1 MAERTRESIE
11 ATIRQTPSIEVCDNG
26 ACQTW
31 SAGDAAYEAW
41 VARTVDEHVA
51 AQAVIAEDDARRQL
65 AQDVRTALD
74 LLDGAATLAQT
85 RTILARLIRY
95 LVRTGAIGP

>member
-1 MAERTRESIE
+1 MSDRDTIESR
-11 ATIRQTPSIEVCDNG
+11 IRQQTPAIKVCDNG
-26 ACQTW
+26 DCQTW
-31 SAGDAAYEAW
+31 RAGDAAYEAW
-41 VARTVDEHVA
+41 VAATVDEHVA
-51 AQAVIAEDDARRQL
+51 AQAVIAEDDAHRQL

>member
-1 MAERTRESIE
+1 MSDRDTVD
-11 ATIRQTPSIEVCDNG
+11 ATIRQRTPAIEVCDNG
-26 ACQTW
+26 VCQTW
-31 SAGDAAYEAW
+31 SAGAAAYETW
-41 VARTVDEHVA
+41 VAATVDEHVA

-65 AQDVRTALD
+65 AQDVRTALA
-74 LLDGAATLAQT
+74 LLDSAATLAQT

>member
-1 MAERTRESIE
+1 MSDRETLES
-11 ATIRQTPSIEVCDNG
+11 TIRQRTPTIEVCDNG
-26 ACQTW
+26 DCQRW
-31 SAGDAAYEAW
+31 SAGAAAYETW
-41 VARTVDEHVA
+41 VAATVDEHVA

-65 AQDVRTALD
+65 AQEVRTALT

>member
-1 MAERTRESIE
+1 MSDRDTIE
-11 ATIRQTPSIEVCDNG
+11 TTIRQRNPTIEVCDNG
-26 ACQTW
+26 DCQTW
-31 SAGDAAYEAW
+31 RAGDAAYEAW
-41 VARTVDEHVA
+41 VAATVDEHVA
-51 AQAVIAEDDARRQL
+51 AQAVIAEDDAHRQL
-65 AQDVRTALD
+65 AQAVRTELD

>member
-1 MAERTRESIE
+1 MSDRDTVD
-11 ATIRQTPSIEVCDNG
+11 ATIRQRTPAIEVCDNG
-26 ACQTW
+26 VCQTW
-31 SAGDAAYEAW
+31 SAGDDAYEAW

-85 RTILARLIRY
+85 RTILAKLIRY

>member
-1 MAERTRESIE
+1 MSDRDTFDA
-11 ATIRQTPSIEVCDNG
+11 AIRQRTPTLEVCDNG
-26 ACQTW
+26 VCQTW
-31 SAGDAAYEAW
+31 SAGAAAYETW
-41 VARTVDEHVA
+41 VAATVDEHVA

-85 RTILARLIRY
+85 RTILAKLIRY